1 MAMAFKISFDEVG
14 LKGIY
19 EMVLDITT
27 EKHL

>member
-1 MAMAFKISFDEVG
+1 MAMAFKTSFDKVG

-19 EMVLDITT
+19 EMLLGITT